1 MKYLTIM
8 VVIQSIV
15 ADRSSL

>member
-1 MKYLTIM
+1 M